1 MLVRDVARELGPRV
15 KVSIEEYGHSP
26 MATRFGVR
34 RYPVVF
40 VDDVLFARPKDFG
53 FGGKEDTSGGVYLP
67 WLEPANQRRFKSDL
81 QRLVERRLAGEAVA
95 GHAIGDVTTPD
106 STDGPAT
113 LPSLPLK
120 DLDGQAIDSAS
131 LAGRAVV
138 VEMWATWCGPCRS
151 TLSRLNDVQR
161 RYASRAT
168 ILAVAVDSSEADVRA
183 MMKTINPRYHVVL
196 GSKDVIEAFGAVAA
210 VPKLL
215 VFDRAGRRS
224 QVIYGAPPD
233 LHQQLDAA
241 IAAAAGSGAV
251 DRRD

>member
-1 MLVRDVARELGPRV
+1 MGSGV
-15 KVSIEEYGHSP
+15 KVSIEDYGHSP

-53 FGGKEDTSGGVYLP
+53 FGGQDDTSGGVYVP
-67 WLEPANQRRFKSDL
+67 WLDPVNQRRFKSDL
-81 QRLVERRLAGEAVA
+81 RGLIERRLAGETVS

-106 STDGPAT
+106 PSDGPTT
-113 LPSLPLK
+113 LPALALK
-120 DLDGQAIDSAS
+120 DLDGKPIDAAA

-151 TLSRLNDVQR
+151 TLARLNDVQR

-168 ILAVAVDSSEADVRA
+168 ILAVAVDSSEADVRS
-183 MMKTINPRYHVVL
+183 MMKQIKPRYHVVL
-196 GSKDVIEAFGAVAA
+196 GSKDVIDAFGAVAA

-215 VFDRAGRRS
+215 VFDRSGRRS

-233 LHQQLDAA
+233 LHDRLDAA
-241 IAAAAGSGAV
+241 IAAAAGSGGA
-251 DRRD
+251 DR